1 MVLVFREKNDAPTF
15 FAFPGDI
22 SVTFLAVCREQM
34 KGSVMDAMAD
44 AVDEADVV
52 LFCVSLAY
60 KESGAQRLL
69 AQTGRSYSES
79 ARLCFVFSELPPR
92 SKL

>member
-1 MVLVFREKNDAPTF
+1 VTCLVV
-15 FAFPGDI
+15 
-22 SVTFLAVCREQM
+22 SREQM

-60 KESGAQRLL
+60 KESGAQHVL
-69 AQTGRSYSES
+69 AQTGGRVLRVLVCVSSSANCRLEANCESSTAVRS
-79 ARLCFVFSELPPR
+79 AVQNQQH
-92 SKL
+92 

>member
-1 MVLVFREKNDAPTF
+1 
-15 FAFPGDI
+15 
-22 SVTFLAVCREQM
+22 M

-44 AVDEADVV
+44 AVDEADAV

-69 AQTGRSYSES
+69 VARKLLRGRIL
-79 ARLCFVFSELPPR
+79 RVLVCVCSELSPR
-92 SKL
+92 SQL

>member
-1 MVLVFREKNDAPTF
+1 
-15 FAFPGDI
+15 
-22 SVTFLAVCREQM
+22 M

-44 AVDEADVV
+44 AVDEADAV

-69 AQTGRSYSES
+69 MPAS
-79 ARLCFVFSELPPR
+79 CFEVAF
-92 SKL
+92 